1 LPKEKEK
8 QKELAAN
15 EIKKMIYKQIE
26 KKQKEID
33 PAKHNMRMVEDNLA
47 ELETMQFIQSM
58 IIDEQRR
65 RTGS

>member
-26 KKQKEID
+26 KKQNEID
-33 PAKHNMRMVEDNLA
+33 PAKHYMRMVEDNLT
-47 ELETMQFIQSM
+47 ELEKMQFIQSM